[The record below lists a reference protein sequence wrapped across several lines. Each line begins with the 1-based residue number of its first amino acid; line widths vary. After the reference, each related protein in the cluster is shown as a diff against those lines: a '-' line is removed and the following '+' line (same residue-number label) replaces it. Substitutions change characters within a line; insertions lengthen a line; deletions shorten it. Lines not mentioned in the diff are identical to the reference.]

1 MLTCL
6 TPLKIKPQSTLSQAA
21 WQGKGDFTFNKSPW
35 FYIKIRPRIKQRL
48 AVPRI
53 WNQRVSHCV
62 TLLKKKKRTSRK
74 RDYFN
79 SFNASNCCL
88 FFHLGI
94 YHKLNRQSQ
103 KVPFLLAALACHMAS
118 LPNPKVR
125 TPISALTSLRMIIW
139 LEMIKKIKSAE
150 QIVYFVR
157 IFLINWTWFPL
168 YPPATWWNDLKK
180 VHPSSGKLVTM
191 FKTWKLWQSQ
201 AARSR
206 QSTEPGSY

>member
-6 TPLKIKPQSTLSQAA
+6 TPLKIKPQCTLSQAA
-21 WQGKGDFTFNKSPW
+21 WQGKGHFTFNKSPW
-35 FYIKIRPRIKQRL
+35 FYIKIRLRIKQRL

-53 WNQRVSHCV
+53 WNQRVSHRV
-62 TLLKKKKRTSRK
+62 TLLKKKRTSRK

-103 KVPFLLAALACHMAS
+103 KVQFLLPHGIS
-118 LPNPKVR
+118 SKPEGQD
-125 TPISALTSLRMIIW
+125 PISALTSLRMIIW
-139 LEMIKKIKSAE
+139 LEMIKKKIKSVE

-157 IFLINWTWFPL
+157 ICLINWTWFPL

-180 VHPSSGKLVTM
+180 VHPSSGKLVTI

-206 QSTEPGSY
+206 RSTEPGSY